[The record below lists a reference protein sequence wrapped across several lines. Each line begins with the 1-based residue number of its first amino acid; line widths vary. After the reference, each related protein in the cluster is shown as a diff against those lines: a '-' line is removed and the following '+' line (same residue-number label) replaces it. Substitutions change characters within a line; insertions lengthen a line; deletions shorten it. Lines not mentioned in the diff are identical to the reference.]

1 MGHAPASE
9 WLNYNHLRYFWV
21 VAREGSVTRAAKKLR
36 LTQPTISKQLHELEE
51 AVGEALFEKQGRRL
65 VLTESGRQ
73 AMRFADEIF
82 ALGSEMVDT
91 LRGRLTGRP
100 TRIAIGLADDVPKP
114 VALRVF
120 EPILRMPEP
129 VRIVCHEDTTDR
141 LADALTKREVDVVI
155 AEAPV
160 ADESLHHHLLGESG
174 LSLFA
179 APTLARRLGEK
190 FPASLDGAPLILPT
204 SNTALRRQ
212 IDAWLE
218 DRGVVPD
225 VVAELQDAALVLAFG
240 AAGVGAFVAPD
251 AIQGSRRS
259 DVKRIG
265 PLRPLEQRFYAI
277 TIARRVAHPAVQA
290 IVGAPRWTKARR

>member
-1 MGHAPASE
+1 MGQAPPSE

-36 LTQPTISKQLHELEE
+36 LTQPTISKQLHDLEA

-65 VLTESGRQ
+65 VLTESGRS

-82 ALGSEMVDT
+82 ALGREMVDT

-100 TRIAIGLADDVPKP
+100 TRITIGLADDVPKP
-114 VALRVF
+114 VALRIF
-120 EPILRMPEP
+120 EPIFRLPEP

-141 LADALTKREVDVVI
+141 LADALVKRELDVVI

-160 ADESLHHHLLGESG
+160 PDETLHRHLLGESG

-179 APTLARRLGEK
+179 APALARKLVDD
-190 FPASLDGAPLILPT
+190 FPKSLDGAPLILPT

-212 IDAWLE
+212 IDTWLE
-218 DRGVVPD
+218 DHGVVPD

-251 AIQGSRRS
+251 AIDGSGPTG
-259 DVKRIG
+259 VKRVG
-265 PLRPLEQRFYAI
+265 PVKSLEQRFYAL
-277 TIARRVAHPAVQA
+277 TIERRVAHPAVQA
-290 IVGAPRWTKARR
+290 LLGAKWTKTKR